1 MKSIQRFAK
10 PISLCLAASIFLVC
24 VPVHGVLAAL
34 ISTDTIAKGRDGQT
48 ARADINALIGR
59 EDVQSALIRQGLDPQ
74 EAKQRVAALS
84 DAEAVK
90 LAGMLDDLPAGGS
103 AIGFLVTVI
112 LVVFL
117 VLLIT
122 DLTGL
127 TDVFPWVK

>member
-10 PISLCLAASIFLVC
+10 PISLCLAVSIFLVC